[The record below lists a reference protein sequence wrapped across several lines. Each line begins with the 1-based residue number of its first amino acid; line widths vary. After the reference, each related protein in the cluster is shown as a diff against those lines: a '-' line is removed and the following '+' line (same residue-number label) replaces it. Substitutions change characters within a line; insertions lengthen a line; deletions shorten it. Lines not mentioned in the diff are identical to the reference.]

1 MVKTTFEPPR
11 CPYCGSNLFRVFEN
25 KNIYETYTFDPETGT
40 YKEEVVDT
48 SPPTCP
54 DCYAKLWD
62 VFPDGVCNYSV
73 KKE

>member
-11 CPYCGSNLFRVFEN
+11 CPYCGSNLFRVLEN
-25 KNIYETYTFDPETGT
+25 VYETYTFDPETGK
-40 YKEEVVDT
+40 YKQEVMDA

-62 VFPDGVCNYSV
+62 VFPDGVCNYSAE
-73 KKE
+73 KE